1 MTFFDVIINND
12 YDNSYLLNKTSF
24 NITNIND
31 IKRIDLKDLMSS
43 LNNFEILG
51 STANAIATLI
61 EYDINNFRCSRMFLY
76 YIERLDTDTYNI
88 NNSIKKI
95 LEYGYCSYEDYEY
108 DVNKINMIPPDEI
121 FEKAKENKY
130 KFDIIKIKKDL
141 QSLLL
146 SLINNEPFMVS
157 IKVYESF
164 EILLKN
170 NQTKIKIPKSKEKL
184 IGGITIVVC
193 GFDINS
199 HIFIIRYLNMYLE
212 LPFFYLL
219 KDDYSSDCFIFILR
233 SFYKTLIKIDNNI
246 DSSSSIINNKKI
258 TDLRNNFPEVYDQ
271 GKIGSCTA
279 NALCSIFEYD
289 SKYKFRGSRLFL
301 YYNERLLINET
312 DKDEGAYLIDGITS
326 LQTHGICDEKYWE
339 YIIEN
344 IYTKPT
350 NEAYINAKNN
360 FIIEAFTISNNIE
373 SIKEWLDK
381 NEPIATGIPIYS
393 NFISSKTGIIE
404 NPNKSDKL
412 LGGHAV
418 IICGYND
425 FDERFIMRNSWGT
438 HWGDNGYFYLSYS
451 YILNINN
458 IELWIISKSKFYSQ

>member
-1 MTFFDVIINND
+1 MTFFDVIINNN

-43 LNNFEILG
+43 LNNFELLG

-95 LEYGYCSYEDYEY
+95 LEYGYCSYEDYPY
-108 DVNKINMIPPDEI
+108 DVNKINIIPPDDI

-146 SLINNEPFMVS
+146 SLINNEPFIVS
-157 IKVYESF
+157 INVYESF

-233 SFYKTLIKIDNNI
+233 SF
-246 DSSSSIINNKKI
+246 
-258 TDLRNNFPEVYDQ
+258 
-271 GKIGSCTA
+271 
-279 NALCSIFEYD
+279 
-289 SKYKFRGSRLFL
+289 
-301 YYNERLLINET
+301 
-312 DKDEGAYLIDGITS
+312 
-326 LQTHGICDEKYWE
+326 
-339 YIIEN
+339 
-344 IYTKPT
+344 
-350 NEAYINAKNN
+350 
-360 FIIEAFTISNNIE
+360 
-373 SIKEWLDK
+373 LD
-381 NEPIATGIPIYS
+381 
-393 NFISSKTGIIE
+393 
-404 NPNKSDKL
+404 
-412 LGGHAV
+412 
-418 IICGYND
+418 
-425 FDERFIMRNSWGT
+425 
-438 HWGDNGYFYLSYS
+438 
-451 YILNINN
+451 
-458 IELWIISKSKFYSQ
+458 